1 MSKKKLNIISLFAIV
16 LILFATIPLI
26 HADRCILPITDVDV
40 YGPGQ
45 KAIITWNGETE
56 RLILSTDLYAST
68 DAQVLEILP
77 LPSKPSVE
85 KGSFESFEAV
95 QRLMME
101 NMPEADAATGREFGK
116 GLEIVFHKRIGPH
129 DITVVKA
136 TSVEELHEFM
146 INYIQKMGLSHH
158 PSIREETRLIL
169 QDYLIRGFN
178 FWVFDLVDL
187 YSTARSIEPIV
198 YEFKSQTLYYP
209 MKVSATAKGHVE
221 IILYLIT
228 PEGIGEDEIPAKM
241 KMARYL
247 PSDKVIQFQVSH
259 DDLATI
265 DGGISSLF
273 ESRPLVCPS
282 FPAAHLTAVKYEG
295 KLSDLDFDLEIP
307 LRPVSCRSIK
317 VGTDK
322 TQYDIGETVKITLDF
337 VHLMPGC
344 FEIEILHFHKI
355 RLKVFGSSGGLI
367 QSWQWNVNDDLHKT
381 IKWKPVKEGEYI
393 IIASSWWDDEKQEVE
408 DQNVITVSSIISP
421 PPSIISVGSEVRWL
435 LYGVIIAVACILLGS
450 GLAYLLL
457 RKHK

>member
-1 MSKKKLNIISLFAIV
+1 MSKKKLTIVSTFIII
-16 LILFATIPLI
+16 LILFTTIPLI

-45 KAIITWNGETE
+45 KAIVAWNGETE

-68 DAQVLEILP
+68 DAQVLEIIP

-101 NMPEADAATGREFGK
+101 NMPEVPTPGRESSK
-116 GLEIVFHKRIGPH
+116 GLEIVFHKRIGAH

-146 INYIQKMGLSHH
+146 IDYIRKMGISRHT
-158 PSIREETRLIL
+158 SIREETRLIL
-169 QDYLIRGFN
+169 KDYLMRGFN

-198 YEFKSQTLYYP
+198 YEFQSQTLYYP

-228 PEGIGEDEIPAKM
+228 SEGIEDDEIPTKM

-247 PSDKVIQFQVSH
+247 PSDQIIQFQVSQ

-265 DGGISSLF
+265 DIGISSLF
-273 ESRPLVCPS
+273 ESRPLVYPS
-282 FPAAHLTAVKYEG
+282 FPAAYLTALKYEG
-295 KLSDLDFDLEIP
+295 KLKDLDFDLEIP
-307 LRPVSCRSIK
+307 LRPVECRSIK
-317 VGTDK
+317 VNTDK

-344 FEIEILHFHKI
+344 FEIEVLHFHEI
-355 RLKVFGSSGGLI
+355 RLKVFDSSGGVI

-381 IKWKPVKEGEYI
+381 IKWKPVEEGEYI
-393 IIASSWWDDEKQEVE
+393 IIASSWWDDERQEVE
-408 DQNVITVSSIISP
+408 DQSVITVSSIISP
-421 PPSIISVGSEVRWL
+421 PPSSILVGSEVRWL
-435 LYGVIIAVACILLGS
+435 LYGVIIAVVCILLGS
-450 GLAYLLL
+450 GLTYLLL